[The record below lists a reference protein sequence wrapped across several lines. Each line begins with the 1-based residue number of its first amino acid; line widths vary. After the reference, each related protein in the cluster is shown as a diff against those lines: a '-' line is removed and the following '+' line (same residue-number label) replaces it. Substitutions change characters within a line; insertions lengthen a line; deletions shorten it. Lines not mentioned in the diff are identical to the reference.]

1 MERRKNSISVS
12 DGNPAIVKD
21 PKKCVECGHCRAVC
35 AEEINVAGHG
45 IVGREGEKFCIHCG
59 QCAAACPEEAIRV
72 KSEVEMVR
80 DAVKD
85 PEKIVIF
92 STSPSVRVG
101 IGDEFLEKPGVFSEG
116 KMVSALRSLGA
127 DYVLDVTFSA
137 DLTIMEEGS
146 ELLQRILKQ
155 GVLPQFTSCCPAWV
169 KYVETYHPDLIPH
182 LSSAKSPI
190 GMQGAMIKTYFAA
203 IHRLDP
209 KKIVS
214 VAVTPCTAKKFEIRR
229 PELADAGAY
238 LGIEGMRDNDH
249 VITTKELVAWMKEE
263 NIEFQ
268 RLPEGNFDPILGK
281 GSGAGV
287 IFGNTGGVM
296 EAALRMAYE
305 CLTGESPTDQ
315 LLHFEPVR
323 GLQGIKEAEVEIN
336 GLKIKTAVVYGTA
349 NAEKL
354 LTGGHLS
361 EYHFVEVMTCP
372 GGCISG
378 AGQPQ
383 HHEIPP
389 TNRIRMS
396 RMASMYKEDASMTL
410 RNSIDNPEIG
420 KIYKDFLGEPLGT
433 RSEQLL
439 HTSYYKR

>member
-12 DGNPAIVKD
+12 DGNPAIMKD

-80 DAVKD
+80 EAVKD

-169 KYVETYHPDLIPH
+169 KYVETYHPDLIPQ

-190 GMQGAMIKTYFAA
+190 GMQGTMI
-203 IHRLDP
+203 
-209 KKIVS
+209 
-214 VAVTPCTAKKFEIRR
+214 
-229 PELADAGAY
+229 
-238 LGIEGMRDNDH
+238 M
-249 VITTKELVAWMKEE
+249 
-263 NIEFQ
+263 
-268 RLPEGNFDPILGK
+268 
-281 GSGAGV
+281 
-287 IFGNTGGVM
+287 
-296 EAALRMAYE
+296 
-305 CLTGESPTDQ
+305 
-315 LLHFEPVR
+315 
-323 GLQGIKEAEVEIN
+323 
-336 GLKIKTAVVYGTA
+336 
-349 NAEKL
+349 
-354 LTGGHLS
+354 
-361 EYHFVEVMTCP
+361 
-372 GGCISG
+372 
-378 AGQPQ
+378 
-383 HHEIPP
+383 
-389 TNRIRMS
+389 
-396 RMASMYKEDASMTL
+396 
-410 RNSIDNPEIG
+410 
-420 KIYKDFLGEPLGT
+420 
-433 RSEQLL
+433 
-439 HTSYYKR
+439 